1 MAILFLYYICCP
13 VCFSSA
19 QSALQNWNYI
29 NILFQG
35 QAEGYAGLF
44 SLFLYLKQAI
54 IPPDNYFT
62 YKLRLQT
69 WRGSFF
75 THTINLILEFLYH
88 FSYFLVS
95 LNLPI
100 TLIRLIVVMDRQVLW
115 CARVK
120 SKMTSCKPSRRLIS
134 DISKVLFF
142 VVFFW
147 SI

>member
-1 MAILFLYYICCP
+1 M
-13 VCFSSA
+13 
-19 QSALQNWNYI
+19 
-29 NILFQG
+29 LFQG

-44 SLFLYLKQAI
+44 SLFLGLKQAI

-69 WRGSFF
+69 WRGSFL

>member
-142 VVFFW
+142 VVFLW

>member
-62 YKLRLQT
+62 YKLSLQT
-69 WRGSFF
+69 WRGSLFYSHYKF
-75 THTINLILEFLYH
+75 NFRVPLSLLL
-88 FSYFLVS
+88 FLVS

-142 VVFFW
+142 VVFLW